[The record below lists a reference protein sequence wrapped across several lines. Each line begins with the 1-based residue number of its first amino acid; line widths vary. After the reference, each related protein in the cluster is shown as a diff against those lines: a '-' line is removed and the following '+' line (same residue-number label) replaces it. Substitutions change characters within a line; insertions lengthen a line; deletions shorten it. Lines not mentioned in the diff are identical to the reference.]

1 MLLFQVKYIVTVPNR
16 KLTNRE
22 IVSNLVYKR
31 TDDVFHCKPMT
42 FSTANRCE
50 HVDTLWIEVQL

>member
-16 KLTNRE
+16 KSTNRE

-31 TDDVFHCKPMT
+31 TDDVFHCKPLR
-42 FSTANRCE
+42 ARRYV
-50 HVDTLWIEVQL
+50 VD